1 MDVPTLHRRDM
12 TSRPHRN
19 RQDSSCSLQEAV
31 YLGFRASWRF
41 PSPPRLQPLCSR
53 ASNKEEL
60 VAFVV
65 TACVCAAAKH
75 PTWSSLS
82 APPFSEA
89 RIPTICIELPAATA
103 LPYFVLCTLPSRR
116 PGARPSYPRILCVER
131 TVSHPLKLNSPS
143 TATCLLPAPPPAPD
157 TRCCR
162 AHNGSGKLCAN
173 AHVRRGSSSPR
184 HMRAAC
190 RSRVF

>member
-1 MDVPTLHRRDM
+1 MCRRFTVHRRDM

-31 YLGFRASWRF
+31 YLHSSSRL
-41 PSPPRLQPLCSR
+41 PSILKAPIPPRLQPLCSR
-53 ASNKEEL
+53 ASNKEQL
-60 VAFVV
+60 VTFVV
-65 TACVCAAAKH
+65 TVCVCVCVCVCAAAKH

-131 TVSHPLKLNSPS
+131 TVSHPLKPNAPS
-143 TATCLLPAPPPAPD
+143 TATCLLSLACPAASTGHPLLP
-157 TRCCR
+157 
-162 AHNGSGKLCAN
+162 
-173 AHVRRGSSSPR
+173 SSQWIR
-184 HMRAAC
+184 
-190 RSRVF
+190 